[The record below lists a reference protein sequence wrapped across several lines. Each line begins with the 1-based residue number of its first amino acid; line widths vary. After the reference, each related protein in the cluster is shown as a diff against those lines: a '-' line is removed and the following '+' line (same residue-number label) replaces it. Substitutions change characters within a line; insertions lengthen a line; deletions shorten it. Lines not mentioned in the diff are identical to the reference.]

1 MSRQQVIEQVADW
14 IDTHVIA
21 EMIVDH
27 LEEHGE
33 DITVERAKEV
43 WLNSLEN
50 LGGGIGLAV

>member
-1 MSRQQVIEQVADW
+1 MKKQQVIEQVADW

-27 LEEHGE
+27 LEEQGE
-33 DITVERAKEV
+33 DITLERAKKV
-43 WLNSLEN
+43 WLDSLEN